1 MARKKLVEPKVE
13 QVASEVIPEVESNES
28 KVEQVETKIDLDII
42 PEVKQ
47 YKQVPIFDIFGS
59 IINYKL
65 EEI

>member
-1 MARKKLVEPKVE
+1 MARKKLVEPKIE
-13 QVASEVIPEVESNES
+13 QVSSEVSSEV
-28 KVEQVETKIDLDII
+28 I

>member
-1 MARKKLVEPKVE
+1 MARKKLVEPKIE
-13 QVASEVIPEVESNES
+13 QVSS
-28 KVEQVETKIDLDII
+28 DII